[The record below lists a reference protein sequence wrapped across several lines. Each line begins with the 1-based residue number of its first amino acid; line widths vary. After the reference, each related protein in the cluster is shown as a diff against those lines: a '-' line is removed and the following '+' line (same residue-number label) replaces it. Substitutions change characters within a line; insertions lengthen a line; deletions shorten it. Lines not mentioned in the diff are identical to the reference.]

1 MRYGMGDALTVKL
14 VEAAPITGGLRFE
27 LADGSGGTE
36 GPRKPRGLPK
46 SGKPAKERGKRR
58 FKAKKR

>member
-1 MRYGMGDALTVKL
+1 

-27 LADGSGGTE
+27 LADGSGGQTDH
-36 GPRKPRGLPK
+36 GARKPGHGPK
-46 SGKPAKERGKRR
+46 SGRPAKEHRKGR